1 MIAIGQAT
9 GFVVGMKDYSQNGE
23 QAIILNYFGD
33 RKGVF
38 LDIGANDGVTFS
50 NARALNELGWKGV
63 LVEPSPS
70 AYKKLGENYWPPV
83 GGAVYLIPAAITT
96 ADGPIDLYDS
106 GTHLKKGD
114 VALLSTTVPKEM
126 DRWKKSGE
134 QFTKTSVRG
143 ITFETLMKETG
154 HTHFDMISIDVE
166 GADLDVLRQ
175 IDLTAVG
182 CQLLCIECNQ
192 RKDDERAVDEY
203 CRKHGMKLLAR
214 SYENL
219 IYARQ

>member
-1 MIAIGQAT
+1 
-9 GFVVGMKDYSQNGE
+9 MKDYSQNGE
-23 QAIILNYFGD
+23 QKVIRDYFAG
-33 RKGVF
+33 KTGTL
-38 LDIGANDGVTFS
+38 LDCGANDGETFS
-50 NARALNELGWKGV
+50 MSRALIFDGFKAV
-63 LVEPSPS
+63 LVEPSFAAFS
-70 AYKKLGENYWPPV
+70 KLAEKYAPNTKQVRGVDYIVNPTDGV
-83 GGAVYLIPAAITT
+83 ILVQAAITIT
-96 ADGPIDLYDS
+96 DGPIDFYDS

-114 VALLSTTVPKEM
+114 VALLSTTRPEEI

-134 QFTKTSVRG
+134 QFTKTQVRG

-154 HTHFDMISIDVE
+154 HTHFDFITIDAE
-166 GADLDVLRQ
+166 GADVDILKQ

-203 CRKHGMKLLAR
+203 CRKHGMKMLAK
-214 SYENL
+214 SFENL